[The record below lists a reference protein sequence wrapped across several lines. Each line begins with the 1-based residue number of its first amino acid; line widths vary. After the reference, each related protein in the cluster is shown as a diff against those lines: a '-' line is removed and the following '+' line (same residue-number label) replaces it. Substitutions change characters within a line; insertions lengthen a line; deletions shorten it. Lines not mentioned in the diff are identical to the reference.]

1 MNLQIEDKGAA
12 VLLLVEEERLDSHN
26 TGDLKNQ
33 MLKLFEEGKHNLVV
47 DLQAVRFVDS
57 SGLGA
62 LVSGFK
68 NASSRNGNLKLAG
81 LQLQV
86 RLTQLLAAPATLL
99 AHRLKGPHPALVAS
113 TPGLDTLANPLL
125 LLGQFFVKQLVCP
138 LLALRILIRRDYPVD
153 RIAD

>member
-1 MNLQIEDKGAA
+1 MYSVSYAFRIVKIIKEYIKMNLQIEDKGAA
-12 VLLLVEEERLDSHN
+12 VLLLVEEERLDAHN
-26 TGDLKNQ
+26 SGDLKNQ

-86 RLTQLLAAPATLL
+86 KSMFELTRLHRVFEIYTDSGEALA
-99 AHRLKGPHPALVAS
+99 S
-113 TPGLDTLANPLL
+113 F
-125 LLGQFFVKQLVCP
+125 QQ
-138 LLALRILIRRDYPVD
+138 
-153 RIAD
+153 

>member
-1 MNLQIEDKGAA
+1 M
-12 VLLLVEEERLDSHN
+12 V
-26 TGDLKNQ
+26 
-33 MLKLFEEGKHNLVV
+33 FEEGKNNLVV

-86 RLTQLLAAPATLL
+86 KSMFELTRLHRVFEIYTDTSEALA
-99 AHRLKGPHPALVAS
+99 S
-113 TPGLDTLANPLL
+113 F
-125 LLGQFFVKQLVCP
+125 QQ
-138 LLALRILIRRDYPVD
+138 
-153 RIAD
+153 